1 MPPLYAPIA
10 MASSTPTTKPKKLL
24 FGLVP
29 GMRWIPHDIPSLEAS
44 LKPKSRN
51 PFSLK
56 TSAPDHG
63 SMCPR
68 KASVWIPEEGDAV
81 GDGDG
86 ERMHAQGQ
94 SMFFARLP
102 IELRRM
108 VYEYIVGGEI
118 VHLTLSTKRRFGHFI
133 CDDTSL
139 NHQDNEVERK
149 ECACRVI
156 VGGRKSARLD
166 CGGVA
171 MVRCCRRMYVP
182 LSLPLSSPN
191 TCLCLLWE
199 GYKTDKDLLGTQ
211 KPSRISTAHT
221 PSPSSI

>member
-1 MPPLYAPIA
+1 
-10 MASSTPTTKPKKLL
+10 MASSTPITKPKKLL

-29 GMRWIPHDIPSLEAS
+29 SMRWIPHDIPSLEAS
-44 LKPKSRN
+44 QKPKIRN

-63 SMCPR
+63 VMRAR
-68 KASVWIPEEGDAV
+68 KASLWIPEEGDV
-81 GDGDG
+81 DGDG
-86 ERMHAQGQ
+86 ECMHAQDQ

-108 VYEYIVGGEI
+108 VYQFVVGGES

-133 CDDTSL
+133 CDDTPLSL
-139 NHQDNEVERK
+139 DQSDELEKK
-149 ECACRVI
+149 ECACRVL

-171 MVRCCRRMYVP
+171 MVRCCRRMYV
-182 LSLPLSSPN
+182 LSSP
-191 TCLCLLWE
+191 LYSPHIKIGLRLE
-199 GYKTDKDLLGTQ
+199 GCGTDDNLLGTQ

-221 PSPSSI
+221 PFPSSI

>member
-10 MASSTPTTKPKKLL
+10 MTSSTPTLKPKKML

-29 GMRWIPHDIPSLEAS
+29 SMRWIPHDIPSLETS
-44 LKPKSRN
+44 QKPKSRN

-63 SMCPR
+63 AMRPR
-68 KASVWIPEEGDAV
+68 KASLWLPEEGDAM
-81 GDGDG
+81 GDGNG
-86 ERMHAQGQ
+86 ERMHAQDQ
-94 SMFFARLP
+94 SLFFARLP

-108 VYEYIVGGEI
+108 VYEYVVGKET
-118 VHLTLSTKRRFGHFI
+118 VHLTLSTKRRFGHFV
-133 CDDTSL
+133 CDATSL
-139 NHQDNEVERK
+139 AQNYELEKK
-149 ECACRVI
+149 ECACRVL

-166 CGGVA
+166 AGGLA

-182 LSLPLSSPN
+182 LAPPLYSPN
-191 TCLCLLWE
+191 ITIIIAVGRE
-199 GYKTDKDLLGTQ
+199 RTDDDRIGIQ
-211 KPSRISTAHT
+211 KQSRISTAHT